1 MPSMLLDHLSIAE
14 SPRLSGINTDHVRAL
29 AESAER
35 WPPITVHRSTLRVL
49 DGVHRV
55 HSARLRGQ
63 REIEVRFYEGPD
75 CDAFVVAVRANVS
88 HGLPL
93 SLADRTAAAE
103 RIVTTHAH
111 WSDAMVAS
119 VTGLSA
125 KTVAAVRRRSTTDIP
140 ESNARL
146 GLDGRV
152 RPLNTAAARLVAGEL
167 LRDHPGAPIREIAK
181 AAKLSV
187 STAWDVRKRL
197 ERGEHPV
204 PQRHRVEGRRRRS
217 AGGPAVDPANLLRTL
232 SRDPSLRS
240 TESGRALLRRLHATS
255 TEPGEWDR
263 LLETG
268 NIPPHCIAFVAELAL
283 VNAQSWA
290 DLARRLRAEPARAS

>member
-1 MPSMLLDHLSIAE
+1 MPTVLLDNLSIID
-14 SPRLSGINTDHVRAL
+14 SPRLAGVNDDHVRTL
-29 AESAER
+29 SESADR
-35 WPPITVHRSTLRVL
+35 WPPITVHRTTMRVL

-63 REIEVRFYEGPD
+63 RHIEARFYEGTD
-75 CDAFVVAVRANVS
+75 QDAFVVAVQANTM

-93 SLADRTAAAE
+93 SLADRARAAE
-103 RIVTTHAH
+103 RIIGSHPQ
-111 WSDAMVAS
+111 WSNGKIAA

-125 KTVAAVRRRSTTDIP
+125 KTVAAVRSCSTREIP
-140 ESNARL
+140 ESNTRL

-152 RPLNTAAARLVAGEL
+152 RPLDSAAARMLAGEL
-167 LRDHPGAPIREIAK
+167 LRDHPGAPIREIAS
-181 AAKLSV
+181 AAKLSA
-187 STAWDVRKRL
+187 STTWDVRKRL

-204 PQRHRVEGRRRRS
+204 PQRQRGGRRS
-217 AGGPAVDPANLLRTL
+217 AGRRSADPASLLRTL

-255 TEPGEWDR
+255 PDPGEWER
-263 LLETG
+263 LLATG
-268 NIPPHCIAFVAELAL
+268 NIPPHCLAVVTELAL
-283 VNAQSWA
+283 VNAQSWT

>member
-1 MPSMLLDHLSIAE
+1 MLLDRLSIAD
-14 SPRLSGINTDHVRAL
+14 SPRLSGVNTDHVRAL

-63 REIEVRFYEGPD
+63 REIEVRFYDGPD
-75 CDAFVVAVRANVS
+75 RDAFVVAVRANVG

-103 RIVTTHAH
+103 RIMTTHSH

-119 VTGLSA
+119 VTGLSS

-152 RPLNTAAARLVAGEL
+152 RPLNSAAARILAGEL
-167 LRDHPGAPIREIAK
+167 LQGNPDAPIREIAK
-181 AAKLSV
+181 AAQLSV
-187 STAWDVRKRL
+187 STVWDVRQRL
-197 ERGEHPV
+197 ERGADPV
-204 PQRHRVEGRRRRS
+204 PQRQRRRPGRRSRQ
-217 AGGPAVDPANLLRTL
+217 PADRADLLRTL

-240 TESGRALLRRLHATS
+240 TDSGRALLRWLHSHSVDPEQWRAVAG
-255 TEPGEWDR
+255 PG
-263 LLETG
+263 T
-268 NIPPHCIAFVAELAL
+268 IPAHCVSAVAELA
-283 VNAQSWA
+283 VANAEAWSQF
-290 DLARRLRAEPARAS
+290 ARQLRGEVTRAS